1 MRVEVAA
8 GRVVSAIQRL
18 QHLVWEEREVQVSLR
33 QFPDR
38 LVAMRAE
45 EEEMEPPIGGL
56 ATTGAGMAG
65 TEAIRHRMVLP
76 IRVEGAAPV
85 IPDQGFPGR
94 AAAALSF

>member
-18 QHLVWEEREVQVSLR
+18 QHMVWEEREVQVSLR

-56 ATTGAGMAG
+56 ATTGAEMAG
-65 TEAIRHRMVLP
+65 TEAIRHKMARP
-76 IRVEGAAPV
+76 IREEEAARAIRDLGFLGPEGV
-85 IPDQGFPGR
+85 
-94 AAAALSF
+94 ALSS